1 MNKKCGATVL
11 LLLCVLFLASC
22 RGNHDK
28 DKKQIKEESYTV
40 IKDSTGRK
48 VEIKKE
54 PEKVVAL
61 SASLSDV
68 WLLSG
73 GELCG
78 ATADVLEEEVV
89 HENLNKKKIK
99 NVGSVKYPDLDA
111 VLSLKPDLVLISGN
125 IEEQMDT
132 AETLKKEKISY
143 YIVRMNTL
151 DDYLNVL
158 KQMTEVTGEEDNYEE
173 YGEKA
178 REEADYLLK
187 QVPKGRKTTAL
198 VLRAYSADIKVKT
211 EENVVCNI
219 LQDIGV
225 ENAAANNKN
234 LAENKTPSLE
244 AISKSDPDYIFVTTM
259 GDRKLALKKLH
270 NTLETES
277 GWEDLKAVKQKHLV
291 ILPKEL
297 YQYKPNSR
305 WSEAYEYILSI
316 VYPDTF
322 HSAVE
327 ESK

>member
-22 RGNHDK
+22 RGNREK

-111 VLSLKPDLVLISGN
+111 VLSLKPDLVLISG
-125 IEEQMDT
+125 
-132 AETLKKEKISY
+132 KIPY
-143 YIVRMNTL
+143 HIVRMNTL

-225 ENAAANNKN
+225 KNAAANNTN
-234 LAENKTPSLE
+234 LSENKTPSLE
-244 AISKSDPDYIFVTTM
+244 AISESDPDYIFVTTM

-270 NTLETES
+270 DTLETGS
-277 GWEDLKAVKQKHLV
+277 GWEDLKAVKQKHIV

-322 HSAVE
+322 HSSVE